1 MTRLARLIPA
11 ALALVATLQDW
22 TIQGNQRTCRYEDY
36 AGRSYYV
43 TQSAA
48 KLCAQTL
55 KVDGNGN

>member
-1 MTRLARLIPA
+1 MTRLARFIP
-11 ALALVATLQDW
+11 LFVTALVATLQDW

-55 KVDGNGN
+55 KVEGG